1 MQRSCCVVTWGG
13 VGSRTVYDFVLNH
26 SDVSRALSHSFRW
39 LAACQLEFCIS
50 LRCWTIK
57 RLSLTSV
64 KQKCRREGIIIQP
77 KVAFISSAS
86 YTTAERSEGWDL
98 RPVLSLKTLRVQQ
111 VHSPRLVLP
120 FPARSMTWEEAPQQI
135 FNAEDAP
142 NCFRCHFKNNV
153 SDICIK

>member
-64 KQKCRREGIIIQP
+64 KQKCRREGTISQP

-86 YTTAERSEGWDL
+86 YTTAERSEACVEFKNTESAAGSLSKTRPTFPCQVNDL
-98 RPVLSLKTLRVQQ
+98 R
-111 VHSPRLVLP
+111 
-120 FPARSMTWEEAPQQI
+120 RSAAADFQCRRRSKLFQRMS
-135 FNAEDAP
+135 F
-142 NCFRCHFKNNV
+142 
-153 SDICIK
+153 